1 MPIKLFTLWY
11 CDSSD
16 FRILQSMARDRK
28 LVGLSLPSEKS
39 CIVQALDDNH
49 FMFLGALR
57 RNITKVLQVPES
69 FATSLVLKINMDK

>member
-1 MPIKLFTLWY
+1 MRHPILVMLHN
-11 CDSSD
+11 
-16 FRILQSMARDRK
+16 LARDIE

-39 CIVQALDDNH
+39 CIVQALVDNH

-57 RNITKVLQVPES
+57 RNITKVMQVPES